1 MSLIK
6 MINLSLGYDGKPVI
20 KNLNLSIEDGD
31 FICIVG
37 PNGAGKSTFI
47 KSLLGLIKPI
57 KGRIIFESIR
67 PTFIGYMPQESKV
80 DPNFPASVNEIVLS
94 GTLNKKSMLS
104 FYDKSDVLSCDKCL
118 ELLGITSL
126 KNKSFNELS
135 GGQRQKVLMARA
147 LASTKRMLILDEPSN
162 NLDSHS
168 KKDLYNILKDL
179 NENHGITIL
188 MVTHDLD
195 HGNLLGNKIL
205 SLRDDDIFFD
215 ETEEFVRRVHNDK

>member
-6 MINLSLGYDGKPVI
+6 MVNLSLGYENKPVI
-20 KNLNLSIEDGD
+20 RNLNITIEDGD

-57 KGRIIFESIR
+57 KGKIIFEDIK
-67 PTFIGYMPQESKV
+67 PTFIGYMPQESKI

-94 GTLNKKSMLS
+94 GSLNKKGFLS
-104 FYDKSDVLSCDKCL
+104 FYDKSDTLSCDKSL
-118 ELLGITSL
+118 EILGIASL
-126 KNKSFNELS
+126 KDRSFNELS
-135 GGQRQKVLMARA
+135 GGQRQKVLLARA
-147 LASTKRMLILDEPSN
+147 LVSTKRMLILDEPSN
-162 NLDSHS
+162 NLDTQS
-168 KKDLYNILKDL
+168 KKELYDTLKEI
-179 NENHGITIL
+179 NKNHGITIL

-205 SLRDDDIFFD
+205 SLRDDVFFGN
-215 ETEEFVRRVHNDK
+215 TEEFVRRVHNDK